1 MDRRAFVR
9 LLAGLAAS
17 VKATASPVAAVKPG
31 PRTVQIRAGLP
42 ALRVVSRYSA
52 AARPGMPGPY
62 PGRVVSVTSD
72 KCVDIATGAANDEA
86 VREMMARGMRTL
98 TGAGATPDA
107 WRRFFEASD
116 RVGIKVNCGGYPYC
130 VSAYE
135 IVAETVRQLT
145 GIGVP
150 PSQIYVYER
159 FQNQLDEVNY
169 AAHLPEGVTIVAAE
183 RANRNVDNTGYDPA
197 TYLEADLFGEE
208 DTRSNMMRLVS
219 QRLTKIINIPN
230 MKDHG
235 ATGATGCL
243 KNIAYGSF
251 SNVARTHQRGKSH
264 TYSVVGTL
272 ASIEPLRSRTV
283 LQIMDGL
290 RGVWHGGPFA
300 RTTRYVFYP
309 RQIMFGTDPVAID
322 RLLLDIIEEERRA
335 HGAISIWDRSPASLR
350 IDDGQAR
357 DADPNVN
364 IIIREPGHVEY
375 ASTLGLGVYD
385 RARIAV
391 EDVRV
396 D

>member
-1 MDRRAFVR
+1 
-9 LLAGLAAS
+9 
-17 VKATASPVAAVKPG
+17 
-31 PRTVQIRAGLP
+31 
-42 ALRVVSRYSA
+42 
-52 AARPGMPGPY
+52 MPGPY
-62 PGRVVSVTSD
+62 PGRVVSVKSD
-72 KCVDIATGAANDEA
+72 KCVDTVTGRANDEV

-98 TGAGATPDA
+98 TGAGTTPDA
-107 WRRFFEASD
+107 WRRFFEPSD
-116 RVGIKVNCGGYPYC
+116 VVGIKVNCGGYPFC

-135 IVAETVRQLT
+135 IVADVVRQLT

-150 PSQIYVYER
+150 VSRIYVYER
-159 FQNQLDEVNY
+159 FQSQLDEVDY
-169 AAHLPEGVTIVAAE
+169 APHLPQGVQIVAAE
-183 RANRNVDNTGYDPA
+183 RANRNVDNGGYDPA

-219 QRLTKIINIPN
+219 RSLTKIINIPN

-235 ATGATGCL
+235 ATGVTGCL

-272 ASIEPLRSRTV
+272 AAVEPLRSRTV

-309 RQIMFGTDPVAID
+309 RQILFGTDPVAID
-322 RLLLDIIEEERRA
+322 RLLLDVIEEQRRA
-335 HGAISIWDRSPASLR
+335 HGAISIWDRSPGSLK
-350 IDDGQAR
+350 IDDTRAR

-385 RARIAV
+385 RGRIRMQDITV
-391 EDVRV
+391 
-396 D
+396 